1 MKGTIDA
8 NIPDAENKILQDIK
22 ESAEHA
28 TIVDLIRNDLSIN
41 CSDIEVE
48 NYRYIDRIRTNK
60 GDILQVSSCISGKIK
75 NDTELGTLIL
85 GLLPAGS
92 VSGAPKA
99 KTLEIIKD
107 SEVENRGYYTGIAGI
122 YDGKNIDS
130 CVLINQMHTGALL
143 LPHNVSFDTFQYND
157 FCLLDLKD
165 ISHLDRKSTRLNS
178 SHLQ

>member
-1 MKGTIDA
+1 M
-8 NIPDAENKILQDIK
+8 LFRSK

-130 CVLINQMHTGALL
+130 CVLIRSLELDKDNNLWFRSGGGITAKSNMSDEYDELL
-143 LPHNVSFDTFQYND
+143 KKVYLPFVV
-157 FCLLDLKD
+157 
-165 ISHLDRKSTRLNS
+165 
-178 SHLQ
+178 